1 MAEFLLEIGMEEIPA
16 RFLLD
21 LSQQLEKR
29 VADFLAEERLAYE
42 SLSVSTKAKGP
53 SLKIAKDAEGN
64 WTKAV
69 LGFIKGQGASQEDVI
84 VESIKGED
92 YIFVNKHLPGKAADQ
107 VLSGLNH
114 VLEAMTFPVTMTWH
128 DYETPF
134 IRPVHWIVALL
145 DQELVPLEFV
155 GVKSDRISRGL

>member
-42 SLSVSTKAKGP
+42 NLSAYATPRRLAVLVHGLAERSQDVSTKAKGP
-53 SLKIAKDAEGN
+53 SLKIAKDAEVN
-64 WTKAV
+64 WTKAA

-92 YIFVNKHLPGKAADQ
+92 YIFVNKHLPGKAADE
-107 VLSGLNH
+107 VL
-114 VLEAMTFPVTMTWH
+114 
-128 DYETPF
+128 
-134 IRPVHWIVALL
+134 
-145 DQELVPLEFV
+145 
-155 GVKSDRISRGL
+155 

>member
-1 MAEFLLEIGMEEIPA
+1 MAW
-16 RFLLD
+16 
-21 LSQQLEKR
+21 
-29 VADFLAEERLAYE
+29 
-42 SLSVSTKAKGP
+42 LSVAKMYLPRQKGP
-53 SLKIAKDAEGN
+53 SLKIAKDSEGN
-64 WTKAV
+64 WTKAA

-107 VLSGLNH
+107 VLSGLNR

-134 IRPVHWIVALL
+134 YSTSSLDCGPPRPSFSAIRVCW
-145 DQELVPLEFV
+145 
-155 GVKSDRISRGL
+155 R